1 MKIGLLLE
9 GGGMRGLYTAGVLDI
24 FMEKGIHIDEII
36 GVSAGALFGINYKS
50 NQMGRIVRYN
60 KKYAKNK
67 NYMGMY
73 SLLTTGNIMNEEFC
87 FNKIVNELDP
97 IDYETYKDSKVEFY
111 AVVTNIETG
120 KAEYIKIDDLKDKD
134 NLEYLRASGS
144 MPFVSKPVNIQNKKY
159 LDGGIADSIPIDKM
173 MHMDYDKVIVI
184 LTRPKE
190 YRKKK
195 SNQVFPKLYY
205 RKYPKFAEAIN
216 HRYQMYNKEID
227 KVSDLEKEGKIFVIR
242 PSKLVKIKRIEK
254 NEHRMQEMYDLGRE
268 DTLKVITK
276 LDKFFNNR

>member
-134 NLEYLRASGS
+134 NLEYLRASSS

-254 NEHRMQEMYDLGRE
+254 NEHRMQEMYDLGKE
-268 DTLKVITK
+268 DTIKVITK